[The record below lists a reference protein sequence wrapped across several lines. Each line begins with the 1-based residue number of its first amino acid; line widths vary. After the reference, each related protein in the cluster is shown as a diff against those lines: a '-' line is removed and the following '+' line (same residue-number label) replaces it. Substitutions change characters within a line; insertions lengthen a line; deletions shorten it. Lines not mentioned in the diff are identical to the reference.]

1 MSENT
6 EMIVVDEP
14 AEQMVQIP
22 VKQYAE
28 SIMALQKLKDI
39 AKVTKIASENVETT
53 DDYWWTIIESIRAIA
68 EG

>member
-28 SIMALQKLKDI
+28 SIMALQKRKDI
-39 AKVTKIASENVETT
+39 AKVAKIAS
-53 DDYWWTIIESIRAIA
+53 
-68 EG
+68 